1 MKATA
6 RPFRTHFYLWEGV
19 SALFFSNCVTQP
31 HSHNTLQVVVDLQGA
46 FKCKVNQGPWGTYT
60 HLIIRENVLH
70 QLDTHGSV
78 QLLIYLDADTAIAQE
93 LKTRYLTGRDFFAP
107 EIVMLPLLNPRELQ
121 RAILEPNPELLYQL
135 INKVLLILARPKTET
150 RADSRIVEVERLI
163 AVLAPELLTVQFLAK
178 KIFLSES
185 RLRALFKEKTGVPIY
200 KYILW
205 RKIRFAIN
213 QIMTG
218 DSVGEAALEAGFTD
232 APHFHKMLVNMFGV
246 SPSQFIKENQSLKI
260 VRCDQSP
267 LKFVSTVYDEANEVI
282 KVYK

>member
-1 MKATA
+1 MKVVA
-6 RPFRTHFYLWEGV
+6 RPFRTHFFLWEGV

-31 HSHNTLQVVVDLQGA
+31 HSHNTLQIVVDLQGA
-46 FKCKVNQGPWGTYT
+46 FKCKVSQGVWGTYT
-60 HLIIRENVLH
+60 RLIIRENAMH
-70 QLDTHGSV
+70 QLDTNGSV

-93 LKTRYLTGRDFFAP
+93 LKTKYLGGRDFFAP
-107 EIVMLPLLNPRELQ
+107 EIVLLPLLNPPELQ
-121 RAILEPNPELLYQL
+121 RAILEPNPEVLYQL
-135 INKVLLILARPKTET
+135 INRILLILAGPKTET
-150 RADSRIVEVERLI
+150 GADSRIVEVERLI
-163 AVLAPELLTVQFLAK
+163 SVLAPEQLIIAFLAK

-213 QIMTG
+213 RIMTG
-218 DSVGEAALEAGFTD
+218 NSVGDAALEAGFTD

-260 VRCDQSP
+260 VYCDQSP
-267 LKFVSTVYDEANEVI
+267 LKFVSTVYDDENEVI

>member
-1 MKATA
+1 MKAAA

-31 HSHNTLQVVVDLQGA
+31 HSHNTLQIVVDLQAA
-46 FKCKVNQGPWGTYT
+46 FKCKVNQGSWETYT
-60 HLIIRENVLH
+60 HLIIREHAMH

-78 QLLIYLDADTAIAQE
+78 QLLIYLDADTAIAQA
-93 LKTRYLTGRDFFAP
+93 LKTKYLGGRDFFAP
-107 EIVMLPLLNPRELQ
+107 EIAMLPLLHPQELQ
-121 RAILEPNPELLYQL
+121 RAILEPNPDLLLQM
-135 INKVLLILARPKTET
+135 INKILLIFAGPKMEIP
-150 RADSRIVEVERLI
+150 ADSRISETERLI
-163 AVLAPELLTVQFLAK
+163 AVTQPELLTVQFLAK
-178 KIFLSES
+178 KVFLSES

-218 DSVGEAALEAGFTD
+218 DSVGDAALEAGFTD

-267 LKFVSTVYDEANEVI
+267 LAFESTVYDEANEVI
-282 KVYK
+282 KIYK